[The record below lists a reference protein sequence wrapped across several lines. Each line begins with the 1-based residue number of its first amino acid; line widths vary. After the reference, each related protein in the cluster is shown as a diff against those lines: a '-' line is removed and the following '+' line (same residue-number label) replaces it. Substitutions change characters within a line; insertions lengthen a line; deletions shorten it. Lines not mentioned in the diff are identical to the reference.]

1 VRALILYAIGAGS
14 LAYGFYEFWRAGVV
28 DQNAFGI
35 GAVCLGAAA
44 GLQVLQ
50 DLWRKLTRR

>member
-1 VRALILYAIGAGS
+1 MRAVILYAIGAGS
-14 LAYGFYEFWRAGVV
+14 LAFGFYEFWRDGVA

-35 GAVCLGAAA
+35 GAVCLAAGA

-50 DLWRKLTRR
+50 DLWRKITRR